1 LGLAQEKFASKF
13 FANGGRIGGILE
25 LPLGMPKPVR
35 DTLEEGFRKSYEG
48 SDNPFKTVILR
59 DNAKFHAAQQSPD
72 DAQLVDSSEAQVRNV
87 ARWFNVPPAKLGLKD
102 ATAYNATEQANQA
115 YLDQCLSVWLARIA
129 AQIHRKL
136 LSAREQS
143 MYVVKHVTDELL
155 RMDLAKMVT
164 TLTQAV
170 GQRPILTRNEARAQI
185 RYLPI
190 DEWDAEDKAAAETMP
205 LQTPPAADTEEPEPE
220 DDAEDSP
227 DDSPADEPQRT
238 RDDEL
243 LRRRALFSLTARARH
258 KARDAKAFVQWVDSG
273 FKSHREEWA
282 ATTTQMEPKFFVQFH
297 ADMNKAAEST
307 TADALLSVVDQIATT
322 YERSA

>member
-1 LGLAQEKFASKF
+1 
-13 FANGGRIGGILE
+13 
-25 LPLGMPKPVR
+25 
-35 DTLEEGFRKSYEG
+35 
-48 SDNPFKTVILR
+48 
-59 DNAKFHAAQQSPD
+59 
-72 DAQLVDSSEAQVRNV
+72 
-87 ARWFNVPPAKLGLKD
+87 
-102 ATAYNATEQANQA
+102 
-115 YLDQCLSVWLARIA
+115 
-129 AQIHRKL
+129 
-136 LSAREQS
+136 

-190 DEWDAEDKAAAETMP
+190 DEWDAEDKAAAEPIPMDTLSP
-205 LQTPPAADTEEPEPE
+205 SDSTDTEDSAEDTPPQDQ
-220 DDAEDSP
+220 
-227 DDSPADEPQRT
+227 PQRIS
-238 RDDEL
+238 DDEL

-273 FKSHREEWA
+273 FKSLREEWA
-282 ATTTQMEPKFFVQFH
+282 TTTTKIEPEFFVQFH

-322 YERSA
+322 YERSV

>member
-1 LGLAQEKFASKF
+1 
-13 FANGGRIGGILE
+13 
-25 LPLGMPKPVR
+25 
-35 DTLEEGFRKSYEG
+35 
-48 SDNPFKTVILR
+48 
-59 DNAKFHAAQQSPD
+59 
-72 DAQLVDSSEAQVRNV
+72 
-87 ARWFNVPPAKLGLKD
+87 
-102 ATAYNATEQANQA
+102 
-115 YLDQCLSVWLARIA
+115 LSVWLARIA

-205 LQTPPAADTEEPEPE
+205 MDTSSTETPDSI
-220 DDAEDSP
+220 DIEDSP
-227 DDSPADEPQRT
+227 EDTPQDQPQRIS
-238 RDDEL
+238 DDEL

-273 FKSHREEWA
+273 FKSLREEWA
-282 ATTTQMEPKFFVQFH
+282 TTTTKIEPEFFVQFH

-322 YERSA
+322 YERSV